1 MSAYFAA
8 FNKYSEPTMGTSIAY
23 PNFRSSFNFLV
34 VGLNKSIKGIL
45 STSDNIPSTY
55 FWTLL
60 TIPICN
66 AADNPS
72 TITHASFILLPSK

>member
-45 STSDNIPSTY
+45 STSD
-55 FWTLL
+55 L
-60 TIPICN
+60 
-66 AADNPS
+66 
-72 TITHASFILLPSK
+72 